1 MKTTEEILDQMLET
15 FQETKMKDTDPKKLC
30 FVMSSD
36 LYHRLHDKKS
46 YKRFKIYHSDLLK
59 MDTAFILS
67 RRDKDRY
74 MKYLNSLT

>member
-15 FQETKMKDTDPKKLC
+15 FRETKMKDTDPKKLC
-30 FVMSSD
+30 FMMS
-36 LYHRLHDKKS
+36 
-46 YKRFKIYHSDLLK
+46 SDLLK

-74 MKYLNSLT
+74 IKYLNALT

>member
-1 MKTTEEILDQMLET
+1 MKTTEEILEQMLET
-15 FQETKMKDTDPKKLC
+15 LKDTQMASTDPKKLC

-74 MKYLNSLT
+74 IKYLNSLT